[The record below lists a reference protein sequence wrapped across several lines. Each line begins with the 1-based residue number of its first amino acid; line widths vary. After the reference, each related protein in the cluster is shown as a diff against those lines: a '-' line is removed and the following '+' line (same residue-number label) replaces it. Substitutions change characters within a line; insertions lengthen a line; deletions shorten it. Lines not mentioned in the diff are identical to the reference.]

1 MNVYAAGQSIG
12 GEPIKGIGPLSE
24 FTGIDALFRF
34 GKAISVIIGVLTVA
48 AGLWFIFQFLIGAFG
63 WLTAGGD
70 KAQLE
75 GARKRLANSII
86 GLVIVV
92 AAIFII
98 DLIGNVLGLDIL
110 NPAGIVLKIWD

>member
-1 MNVYAAGQSIG
+1 MNVYAAGQPIG
-12 GEPIKGIGPLSE
+12 DKPFKGIGPLSD
-24 FTGIDALFRF
+24 FAGIDALFLF
-34 GKAISVIIGVLTVA
+34 GRVISVIIGVLTVA

-63 WLTAGGD
+63 WLTSGGD

-98 DLIGNVLGLDIL
+98 DLIGNLLGLDIL
-110 NPAGIVLKIWD
+110 NPAGTIHNIWD